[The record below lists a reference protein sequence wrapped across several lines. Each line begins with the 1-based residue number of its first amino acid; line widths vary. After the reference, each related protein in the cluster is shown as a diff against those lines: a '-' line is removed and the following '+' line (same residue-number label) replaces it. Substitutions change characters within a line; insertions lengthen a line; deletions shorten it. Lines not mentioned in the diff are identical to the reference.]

1 MPKISLPGNRVLTG
15 HVPAPPT
22 HPNPTFVQKV
32 ISHLPLKV
40 KAKTP
45 GQNTLRPRSPEAIR
59 PQAPEEVRAQTP
71 EALRPGTPT
80 TSLSLEKL
88 PLELWGS
95 VADQMD
101 RETFENYRLA
111 SKATAHHGALSVKQ
125 IRVDRR
131 EDLVPALKAFSPGGV
146 KNLTASFAGLTP
158 DDAMQIAA
166 HRSIT
171 SLDLSS
177 NMLGDAGLKHL
188 ASLPLLT
195 SFNARRNFLT
205 PFTDEGMKEVAKMG
219 SLKVLDLGANR
230 LRAVDVEPLGADSVL
245 TALKELRLDY
255 NNLGARGAQIV
266 AKLPS
271 LESIDLEA
279 NRILDVGAEAV
290 GAHRSIKS
298 ATLTMNGITAKGTK
312 ALAASVS
319 LVELHAYGN
328 KAGDEG
334 AAALAKNPRLK
345 TLHLGRNEIGNVGAT
360 ALAGSQSLISLN
372 LDSNQ
377 VGDEAAV
384 ALAANESLNS
394 LSLAYNDIRNEGAV
408 ALAGNRSLISL
419 NLAGNHIGD
428 EAAIALAANE
438 SLTMLDVRN
447 NDLTDVGRAA
457 LEAVRGRF
465 KLLLL

>member
-32 ISHLPLKV
+32 ISHLPL

-125 IRVDRR
+125 IRVGRR
-131 EDLVPALKAFSPGGV
+131 EDLVHALKAFSP
-146 KNLTASFAGLTP
+146 AGLTP
-158 DDAMQIAA
+158 EDAMQIAA

-219 SLKVLDLGANR
+219 SLEVLDLGANR
-230 LRAVDVEPLGADSVL
+230 LRPVDVEPLGADSVL
-245 TALKELRLDY
+245 TALKELRLDH

-372 LDSNQ
+372 LESNQ
-377 VGDEAAV
+377 V
-384 ALAANESLNS
+384 
-394 LSLAYNDIRNEGAV
+394 
-408 ALAGNRSLISL
+408 
-419 NLAGNHIGD
+419 GD

-438 SLTMLDVRN
+438 SLTTLDVRN